1 MPGVS
6 LTRWTSRAEP
16 RADRRQKGVIAR
28 VRCAI
33 RGGSQARTTAPD
45 LRSGLAGVHGFKSL
59 ARAAR
64 SGKSHPPHSM
74 RATRPPLRK
83 TFIRGYPLAAREE
96 GTMSRKTKTMLFAA
110 LGLVVVASALVAP
123 IVGAMSSIGPRPEK
137 AVTITLYGSYTS
149 PGGWGRGPNNI
160 TEPGPTLTVD
170 QGDVVTFQLFAND
183 SMAHQLIIDVDN
195 SHSNHSG
202 DGRSYPFSSKT
213 TCGCRRNH
221 ARATCAGVF
230 PWIFPIRRSSRT
242 SGALARTFAG
252 LNRSSS
258 ERTRSF
264 GLLPLWYFP
273 DRRPFPMG
281 LQARIPIPSRAQY
294 GRTSFSTSRWS
305 MLYRTWFDVR
315 SVRERW
321 LLASRMSRTAKLL
334 TPM

>member
-195 SHSNHSG
+195 SHSNNSG
-202 DGRSYPFSSKT
+202 AGWSYPFSSKT
-213 TCGCRRNH
+213 T
-221 ARATCAGVF
+221 AATFTYTANTAG
-230 PWIFPIRRSSRT
+230 
-242 SGALARTFAG
+242 TFAYFCNIHG
-252 LNRSSS
+252 YNVQRG
-258 ERTRSF
+258 TF
-264 GLLPLWYFP
+264 VVNAAPAPAGDNTLLIAGGVIVVVVVIGVAAAA
-273 DRRPFPMG
+273 M
-281 LQARIPIPSRAQY
+281 
-294 GRTSFSTSRWS
+294 
-305 MLYRTWFDVR
+305 
-315 SVRERW
+315 
-321 LLASRMSRTAKLL
+321 RMRKKK
-334 TPM
+334 PGPPGP